1 MWCAKY
7 GDMYVCVPY
16 MARIHFMCI
25 YGDIERRRVYTWRV
39 EGETALY
46 MFTYMAHVH
55 ICSIKRVAHVVCH
68 IWRHICM
75 CAIYGDIYECVPYM
89 ETYMYV
95 YYISMRAIYS
105 THTLHVYI
113 CLRPLDAHNGAA
125 YIHIMC
131 IDVSFVGLYTSKET
145 YKRALQKRP
154 TSHHARC
161 TQWSGI
167 HTHHVY
173 R

>member
-1 MWCAKY
+1 VGALSPSRCTAAHELVVRIHFYVGHRLYVGHRAIY
-7 GDMYVCVPY
+7 GDIYECVPY
-16 MARIHFMCI
+16 M
-25 YGDIERRRVYTWRV
+25 E
-39 EGETALY
+39 
-46 MFTYMAHVH
+46 TYMY
-55 ICSIKRVAHVVCH
+55 VCH

-75 CAIYGDIYECVPYM
+75 CAIYGTRTYMHYPESGTYCVPYM

-131 IDVSFVGLYTSKET
+131 IDVSFVGLYISKET
-145 YKRALQKRP
+145 YKRALQRRP